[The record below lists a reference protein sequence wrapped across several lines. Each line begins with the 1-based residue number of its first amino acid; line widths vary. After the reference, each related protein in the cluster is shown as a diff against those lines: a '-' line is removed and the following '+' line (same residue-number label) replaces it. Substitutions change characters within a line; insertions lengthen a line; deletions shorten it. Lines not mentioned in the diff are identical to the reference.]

1 MDKEAYQVFDRQG
14 ACIMAAPASCR
25 YPARVE
31 LSILEAGYTIRLNG
45 KRVTKSDIRKE
56 SKTK

>member
-1 MDKEAYQVFDRQG
+1 MDKETYQVFDRQG

-31 LSILEAGYTIRLNG
+31 LSILDAGYTIRLNG
-45 KRVTKSDIRKE
+45 KRITKTELKKENRK
-56 SKTK
+56 

>member
-14 ACIMAAPASCR
+14 VCIMAAPASCR

-31 LSILEAGYTIRLNG
+31 LSILEAGYTIRLNR
-45 KRVTKSDIRKE
+45 KRITKTELKKETRK
-56 SKTK
+56 

>member
-31 LSILEAGYTIRLNG
+31 RSILEAGYTIRLNG

>member
-14 ACIMAAPASCR
+14 VCIMAAPASCR

>member
-1 MDKEAYQVFDRQG
+1 MDKGAYQVFDRQG

-31 LSILEAGYTIRLNG
+31 LSILEAGYAIRLNG
-45 KRVTKSDIRKE
+45 KRITKTELKKETRK
-56 SKTK
+56 

>member
-1 MDKEAYQVFDRQG
+1 MDKETYQVFDRQG
-14 ACIMAAPASCR
+14 ACIMTAPASCR

-31 LSILEAGYTIRLNG
+31 LSILEAGYAIRLNG

-56 SKTK
+56 SNTK